1 MIARNDIRE
10 VENELFLIQR
20 ERAISE
26 QGLSLENIFNHFSL
40 ATMMGAKFY
49 HECMIQNIPCL
60 LEVRTKFGRVDSI
73 VEIENQFI
81 IVEFK
86 TFQSQLFLND
96 TKIQINRYLRHNC
109 PVILIQEKSCFT
121 KFLIDLKEF
130 KFLNKTYI
138 YTLDKFEI
146 Y

>member
-1 MIARNDIRE
+1 MLATDE
-10 VENELFLIQR
+10 LKKVENELFLIQR
-20 ERAISE
+20 ERATIE
-26 QGLSLENIFNHFSL
+26 KCLSLENTFNHFSL
-40 ATMMGAKFY
+40 AIMMGAKFY

-73 VEIENQFI
+73 IEIENQFI

-86 TFQSQLFLND
+86 TFQSQLYLAD
-96 TKIQINRYLRHNC
+96 TKIQVNRYLRHNC
-109 PVILIQEKSCFT
+109 PVIIIQEKSSFT
-121 KFLIDLKEF
+121 KFLMDLKEA

-138 YTLDKFEI
+138 YALDKFEI